1 MDRPAHRPPRLLR
14 GLLSLVLDP
23 FHPDEVEDALDE
35 LYRERAQREGRASA
49 NRWYLR
55 QVAGFALRRRT
66 LRKQRGGGGMDGWSR
81 DVKQAVRGLRRAPVL
96 TVVAVATL
104 ALGIGAN
111 TAIFSVINGALL
123 KPLPFHDPDGLAW
136 LSDRHPRFGGAGVDQ
151 SIPNLEDLRAE
162 ATRMSASAM
171 YRTLGANLATG
182 DQATR
187 VSVLVTS
194 SEMLRVLGVNPVM
207 GRDLAPEDDL
217 ADAAPV
223 ALLSYGLWRSDFG
236 ADPGVV
242 GTNAHV
248 DARSVR
254 VVGVLPE
261 SFTFPGEPQLVMPLR
276 HIGSEPSR
284 GSRGYHAVARLAPGA
299 TVEELRTE
307 LQGIF
312 DRLVREYPQVNQDW
326 YTWAE
331 PLSDY
336 ALGRNRQT
344 FFLLGGGVLLVLL
357 IACANVANLL
367 LVRAETR
374 QRELAVRYSLGA
386 RGSNLLSLFLGEALL
401 LSLLGGA
408 LGVASARW
416 SVRLLVSVFGDA
428 LPRAQTITVDCAV
441 LLFGVGVTL
450 LVGLLVGVAPVLRA
464 RRMDLHGA
472 LKEGARGASG
482 RESHLG
488 RFLVMGEI
496 ALAVVVVS
504 GAGLLANSMW
514 RLQHLELGVTDP
526 QRVMTFT
533 MALPPTAYPDAP
545 SIGRFADDF
554 ARINGAVPGVQAVAL
569 VNRLPLLG
577 GDNTT
582 MRAVGDE
589 SRQADFTSVRYITP
603 GYFEATGVPLL
614 AGRWLDDVDFREGT
628 ASVIINQTL
637 ARMLFPGE
645 DPLGRRIDRRA
656 DGEGMIVVGVCAD
669 IPGGRPDGPAP
680 PAFYQPL
687 SSLIKRLENWTR
699 GPNDY
704 WEMGALIRT
713 AGDPRPLTPA
723 FRGAVASIDPQ
734 LPLNRVRTLQDLA
747 VARLGTRRLAMSLFG
762 TFALLALA
770 LGAVGIY
777 GVMSFSVAQRGREM
791 SMRMALGASRGSVL
805 RMVMAQSARLAA
817 PGLVVGVGA
826 AMASARLLE
835 NLLFQVSP
843 LDPWTYLSVAS
854 VLAAVAMLA
863 TWAPA
868 LRATRADP
876 MAGMRAD

>member
-1 MDRPAHRPPRLLR
+1 
-14 GLLSLVLDP
+14 
-23 FHPDEVEDALDE
+23 
-35 LYRERAQREGRASA
+35 
-49 NRWYLR
+49 
-55 QVAGFALRRRT
+55 
-66 LRKQRGGGGMDGWSR
+66 
-81 DVKQAVRGLRRAPVL
+81 VL

-123 KPLPFHDPDGLAW
+123 KPLPFQDPDRLAW
-136 LSDRHPRFGGAGVDQ
+136 LSDRHPRFGGSGVDQ

-162 ATRMSASAM
+162 ATRMSSSAM

-242 GTNAHV
+242 GTDAHV

-254 VVGVLPE
+254 IVGVLPE

-276 HIGSEPSR
+276 HVGAEPSR

-299 TVEELRTE
+299 TAEELRTE

-312 DRLVREYPQVNQDW
+312 ERLVEEYPEVNQDW

-386 RGSNLLSLFLGEALL
+386 RGSNLVSLFLGEALL

-416 SVRLLVSVFGDA
+416 SVRLLVALFGDS
-428 LPRAQTITVDCAV
+428 LPRAQTITVDGTV

-464 RRMDLHGA
+464 RRMDLYGA
-472 LKEGARGASG
+472 LKEGGRGMSG

-488 RFLVMGEI
+488 RFLVMAEI

-514 RLQHLELGVTDP
+514 RLQHLELGVTDA

-533 MALPPTAYPDAP
+533 MSLPPTAYPDAA

-554 ARINGAVPGVQAVAL
+554 TRINGAIPGVQAVAL

-577 GDNTT
+577 GDNATI
-582 MRAVGDE
+582 RVVGDE
-589 SRQADFTSVRYITP
+589 SRQADFTSVRQITP

-614 AGRWLDDVDFREGT
+614 AGRWLDDADFREGT
-628 ASVIINQTL
+628 SSVIINQTL

-645 DPLGRRIDRRA
+645 DPLGQRIGRRA
-656 DGEGMIVVGVCAD
+656 DGEGMVVVGVCAD
-669 IPGGRPDGPAP
+669 IPGGRADAPAP
-680 PAFYQPL
+680 PAFYQPMA
-687 SSLIKRLENWTR
+687 SLLRGLENWTR

-704 WEMGALIRT
+704 VEMSALIRT

-723 FRGAVASIDPQ
+723 FREAVASIDPQ

-762 TFALLALA
+762 CFALLALA

-777 GVMSFSVAQRGREM
+777 GVMSFSVAQRAREM

-805 RMVMAQSARLAA
+805 RMVMVQSARLAA

-876 MAGMRAD
+876 MAGMRSD